1 MTVAEEQNKVD
12 NPSDLQSE
20 TIDLENQIDGETD
33 ETEVPTEESS
43 AFALKMINS
52 VKAMNSGELS
62 HYEMVN
68 SFSLAGELK
77 CLFMFIQGLPHRP
90 ILPMYP
96 EAPFL
101 ISIGQLCKERCEF
114 KWTRGGEPTIILFE
128 KNSDNVV
135 KSIVLDVRCNVPY
148 CYPAEQTSSNES
160 RECESASLGPSPSG
174 ANEDEAADDEDS
186 DTEPLVAQP
195 FPGPMRPDA
204 PAVGTDDS
212 VAQTRQKK
220 RTKKDQ
226 LKTKTKKILI

>member
-1 MTVAEEQNKVD
+1 MTVAEEQNKAD
-12 NPSDLQSE
+12 NNPSDLQSE

-33 ETEVPTEESS
+33 ETEVPSEESS

-101 ISIGQLCKERCEF
+101 FF
-114 KWTRGGEPTIILFE
+114 KGVTVPRSFDLTEEMANDVETFMKGNNSEYFNELHLHDLEPYY
-128 KNSDNVV
+128 
-135 KSIVLDVRCNVPY
+135 LDAY
-148 CYPAEQTSSNES
+148 
-160 RECESASLGPSPSG
+160 ESAVRIYNDMVEKTL
-174 ANEDEAADDEDS
+174 ANYLANVKQAKSQVVEISAAIVCG
-186 DTEPLVAQP
+186 LVVVLAL
-195 FPGPMRPDA
+195 
-204 PAVGTDDS
+204 VGLS
-212 VAQTRQKK
+212 
-220 RTKKDQ
+220 
-226 LKTKTKKILI
+226 